1 MSKSKVSHRVQ
12 LAPDIFKM
20 TFETDNCKFSR
31 PGQYALIRTGGECR
45 PYQVC
50 DYDSDRYTIVFRA
63 SDKFGR
69 ELADVGFGGEV
80 ETVTGLGNG
89 FDVDLVPDES
99 VLVADS
105 MGVIEMLELARS
117 LLIRGKKFKMI
128 LGFRTRDTIFMMDS
142 FRNICNELEVLTL
155 DGSNGREGMA
165 SEAVRNAEYVCASGT
180 PAMLKDLASRS
191 KEGQFSLSSMMHVSP
206 EENGDFEVGTTEGM
220 VSCSKVGP
228 VFDKNRVDWDTLSL
242 ERWNRSTY

>member
-12 LAPDIFKM
+12 LAPDIYKM
-20 TFETDNCKFSR
+20 TFETDSCRFSR
-31 PGQYALIRTGGECR
+31 PGQYVLIKTGGECR

-63 SDKFGR
+63 SDKYSR
-69 ELADVGFGGEV
+69 ELSEVEFGGEV
-80 ETVTGLGNG
+80 DSITGLGNG
-89 FDVDLVPDES
+89 FDVDSIPDDT

-117 LLIRGKKFKMI
+117 LLIRGKKYKMV
-128 LGFRTRDTIFMMDS
+128 LGFKTRDNIFMMDS

-165 SEAVRNAEYVCASGT
+165 SDAVRKAKYVCASGT
-180 PAMLKDLASRS
+180 PAMLKALADRAD
-191 KEGQFSLSSMMHVSP
+191 EGQFSLSTMMHVSP
-206 EENGDFEVGTTEGM
+206 NENGDFEVGTHDGL
-220 VSCSKVGP
+220 VSCRENGP
-228 VFDKNRVDWDTLSL
+228 VFDKNRIEWDTLSL
-242 ERWNRSTY
+242 DRWNRSTY